1 MRGLIFFILGFIGGV
16 FATILVVFTIGLGL
30 KANKDK
36 KDYKVQYIEV
46 KGKKGNAT
54 LYTGISKDS
63 VRILLGKPDQ
73 VSLREIGS
81 TQYEDWGYVIKNKYG
96 SDISDLDIDFVDGK
110 LKSLRQN

>member
-1 MRGLIFFILGFIGGV
+1 MKGLIIFILGFIGGV
-16 FATILVVFTIGLGL
+16 FTTILVVFIIGLGL

-36 KDYKVQYIEV
+36 NEYKVQYTEI
-46 KGKKGNAT
+46 KGKKGNVR
-54 LYTGISKDS
+54 LYTGITKDS

-96 SDISDLDIDFVDGK
+96 SNTSDLDIDFEDGK
-110 LKSLRQN
+110 LKSVRQQ